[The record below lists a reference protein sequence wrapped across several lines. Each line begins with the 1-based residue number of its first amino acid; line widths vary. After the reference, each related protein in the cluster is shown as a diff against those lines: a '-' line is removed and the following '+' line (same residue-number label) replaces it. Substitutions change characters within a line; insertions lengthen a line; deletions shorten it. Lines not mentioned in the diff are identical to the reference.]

1 MKSIIFSLTLLSL
14 SLTGCVV
21 TIDSDH
27 QLSSNWSEM
36 DVDHIEVGETNKDW
50 ILSAIGN
57 PNTKRTRSDGTE
69 VWRYKNVSERDTRIG
84 ILLLLHMNVE
94 RERHKYLHV
103 EFKDDVVIDYWME
116 SDWSGEH

>member
-1 MKSIIFSLTLLSL
+1 MKLVIYSLTLLSL

-21 TIDSDH
+21 TIDSDY
-27 QLSSNWSEM
+27 QSSSNWNDM
-36 DVDHIEVGETNKDW
+36 DVDHIEIGETNKDW
-50 ILSAIGN
+50 VLSAIGK